1 MAITKGIVSKG
12 NYTFSAANQSIT
24 FSSDYLGMSLSDITY
39 ITNIKSGV
47 ATVIYD
53 PFDATKGGVLN
64 GLTLTLAYNTTLMGN
79 TDPLQIIVGFTPSN
93 PAPINVNVVDSPEQE
108 SQRDLL
114 QNISDDL
121 DFIALAMDNTEGV
134 QINTREAN
142 PAKRDVN
149 NAQIPSDAPSPI
161 TGLLTN
167 SSSFIIVD
175 TTGYQSIEINCA
187 GSPNANMTVRFDAS
201 IDRINWSTAPTID
214 ASNPSTAQQAG
225 FSIASNQTRRFNV
238 SVFSKFLRIG
248 VNSYT
253 AGVTSILAYLRQ
265 VPIVTGPFT
274 QIPVN
279 ANLGTISGSAIV
291 GLNAGTAT
299 NPGAAQSTAG
309 GFTVAGSSLPT
320 QNPPNANSTL
330 STTVPYPVGI
340 SGREQPYIGALS
352 GIYRYLTLDG
362 GGRTILGGDTPDT
375 ETRTQSK
382 LASGA
387 IPGIPP
393 RGIGAKSN
401 NMFGSQSL
409 LVENT
414 SQSEG
419 DTIPTLLQQILVEL
433 KMLNQ
438 QINEIPFNLN
448 LGIKMQNEVS
458 DYRQEEYNNHVNNQ

>member
-1 MAITKGIVSKG
+1 MAGTKGIVSTQFYK
-12 NYTFSAANQSIT
+12 FSAANQTIT
-24 FSSDYLGMSLSDITY
+24 FSNDYAGLDLGEITY
-39 ITNIKSGV
+39 ITNIKNGV

-53 PFDATKGGVLN
+53 PFDAAKGGVLN
-64 GLTLTLAYNTTLMGN
+64 GLTLTLAYNTTLMAD

-167 SSSFIIVD
+167 ASSFIIVD

-187 GSPNANMTVRFDAS
+187 GSPNANMTVKFDAS
-201 IDRINWSTAPTID
+201 IDIINWSTAPTID
-214 ASNPSTAQQAG
+214 ASSPSTAQQAG

-238 SVFSKFLRIG
+238 PVTSKFLRIG

-279 ANLGTISGSAIV
+279 ASLGTI
-291 GLNAGTAT
+291 L
-299 NPGAAQSTAG
+299 STAQANNAVNSAG
-309 GFTVAGSSLPT
+309 GSQINSNTLSVAGAVNNGAINVQFPMSI
-320 QNPPNANSTL
+320 A
-330 STTVPYPVGI
+330 
-340 SGREQPYIGALS
+340 GREAPYVGALA
-352 GIYRYLTLDG
+352 GVTRTVLTDPQGRY
-362 GGRTILGGDTPDT
+362 ILGGDYDG
-375 ETRTQSK
+375 TRPRDSVVNVN
-382 LASGA
+382 AGNPSGNA
-387 IPGIPP
+387 ATRGVGGIPNNI
-393 RGIGAKSN
+393 IGA
-401 NMFGSQSL
+401 QSL
-409 LVENT
+409 TVT
-414 SQSEG
+414 DTQQSEG
-419 DTIPTLLQQILVEL
+419 DTNTMLLKQILTEL
-433 KMLNQ
+433 KILNQNFAELPSMLNL
-438 QINEIPFNLN
+438 PSYTL
-448 LGIKMQNEVS
+448 S
-458 DYRQEEYNNHVNNQ
+458 DPEEYRNDRNFQ

>member
-1 MAITKGIVSKG
+1 
-12 NYTFSAANQSIT
+12 
-24 FSSDYLGMSLSDITY
+24 
-39 ITNIKSGV
+39 
-47 ATVIYD
+47 
-53 PFDATKGGVLN
+53 
-64 GLTLTLAYNTTLMGN
+64 
-79 TDPLQIIVGFTPSN
+79 
-93 PAPINVNVVDSPEQE
+93 
-108 SQRDLL
+108 
-114 QNISDDL
+114 
-121 DFIALAMDNTEGV
+121 
-134 QINTREAN
+134 
-142 PAKRDVN
+142 
-149 NAQIPSDAPSPI
+149 
-161 TGLLTN
+161 
-167 SSSFIIVD
+167 
-175 TTGYQSIEINCA
+175 
-187 GSPNANMTVRFDAS
+187 MTVRFDAS

-214 ASNPSTAQQAG
+214 ASNPTTAQQAG
-225 FSIASNQTRRFNV
+225 FSIVSNQTRRFNV
-238 SVFSKFLRIG
+238 PVFSKFLRIG

-279 ANLGTISGSAIV
+279 ANLGTIGGSAIV
-291 GLNAGTAT
+291 NLNAGTAT
-299 NPGAAQSTAG
+299 NSGAGQSTAG